1 MVKKNSR
8 ADRAK
13 QFMPFAALKGY
24 YDLVREKEKVV
35 IPKKIKGDYENDV
48 LNFKLA
54 QLKKGMMITVK
65 HYVKDGY
72 INTDGIITEV
82 DNTFK
87 RLRIVRTYI
96 NYDDIDDITGEDI
109 VEPDF

>member
-1 MVKKNSR
+1 MKKNSR

-13 QFMPFAALKGY
+13 QFMPFAALKEY

-35 IPKKIKGDYENDV
+35 VPKKIKGDYEIDV

-65 HYVKDGY
+65 DGY

-82 DNTFK
+82 DNIFK

>member
-1 MVKKNSR
+1 
-8 ADRAK
+8 
-13 QFMPFAALKGY
+13 
-24 YDLVREKEKVV
+24 
-35 IPKKIKGDYENDV
+35 
-48 LNFKLA
+48 
-54 QLKKGMMITVK
+54 MMITVK

-96 NYDDIDDITGEDI
+96 NYDDIDDITGDDI

>member
-1 MVKKNSR
+1 MYQKANYCEKKC
-8 ADRAK
+8 
-13 QFMPFAALKGY
+13 P
-24 YDLVREKEKVV
+24 KEKRPEQ
-35 IPKKIKGDYENDV
+35 IDI

-72 INTDGIITEV
+72 INTDGIITEI

-96 NYDDIDDITGEDI
+96 NYDDIDDITGDDI
-109 VEPDF
+109 IEPDF

>member
-1 MVKKNSR
+1 
-8 ADRAK
+8 
-13 QFMPFAALKGY
+13 MPFAALKEY

-35 IPKKIKGDYENDV
+35 VPKKIKGDYEIDV

-72 INTDGIITEV
+72 IRTDGIITEV
-82 DNTFK
+82 DNIFK

>member
-1 MVKKNSR
+1 MVKKNSG

-35 IPKKIKGDYENDV
+35 IPKKIKGDYEIDV
-48 LNFKLA
+48 LNFKLV

-72 INTDGIITEV
+72 ITTDGIITEV

>member
-1 MVKKNSR
+1 MKKNSR

-13 QFMPFAALKGY
+13 QFMPFAALKEY
-24 YDLVREKEKVV
+24 YDLVREKVV
-35 IPKKIKGDYENDV
+35 IPKKIKSDYEIDV

>member
-1 MVKKNSR
+1 MLCFVPLCFHNEPPDKNH
-8 ADRAK
+8 
-13 QFMPFAALKGY
+13 QG
-24 YDLVREKEKVV
+24 
-35 IPKKIKGDYENDV
+35 
-48 LNFKLA
+48 
-54 QLKKGMMITVK
+54 KGMMITVK

>member
-24 YDLVREKEKVV
+24 YDLVR
-35 IPKKIKGDYENDV
+35 IKGDYEIDV

-65 HYVKDGY
+65 HYVKGGY

-109 VEPDF
+109 AEPDF

>member
-13 QFMPFAALKGY
+13 QFMPFVALKGY

-35 IPKKIKGDYENDV
+35 IPKKIKGDYEIDV

-54 QLKKGMMITVK
+54 QLKKGMMVTVK

-72 INTDGIITEV
+72 ITTDGIITEI